1 MIGRLALAPVLAA
14 LLVAGVPVQARD
26 RAFSRLVDR
35 LEAHYQKAPMGTGF
49 LGFLARCFSPEG
61 VSGLRMAI
69 FEEVDSRR
77 APLGADFDA
86 FVQRTVGPD
95 RTPMVRISRKDGERV
110 YLYARPQGERVELL
124 VVAAESTEAVVL
136 SMKVDPERFQAW
148 MEDPEGMARKRGN

>member
-1 MIGRLALAPVLAA
+1 MIGRLGLAPVLAA
-14 LLVAGVPVQARD
+14 VLVAGVPVQARD

-69 FEEVDSRR
+69 FEDVDSRR
-77 APLGADFDA
+77 APLGGDFDA
-86 FVQRTVGPD
+86 FVQKTVGSD
-95 RTPMVRISRKDGERV
+95 RVPMVRISRKDGERV
-110 YLYARPQGERVELL
+110 YLYARPQGERMELL
-124 VVAAESTEAVVL
+124 VVAAEATEAVVL

-148 MEDPEGMARKRGN
+148 MDDPEGLARRRGH

>member
-1 MIGRLALAPVLAA
+1 VIGRLALAPVLAA

-35 LEAHYQKAPMGTGF
+35 LEAHYQKAPMGMGF

-77 APLGADFDA
+77 APLGGDFDA
-86 FVQRTVGPD
+86 FVQKTVGSD
-95 RTPMVRISRKDGERV
+95 RVPMVCISRKDGERV
-110 YLYARPQGERVELL
+110 YLYARPQGERMELL
-124 VVAAESTEAVVL
+124 VVAAEATEAVVL

-148 MEDPEGMARKRGN
+148 MEDPEGLARRRGH